1 MPRAYKYEKNM
12 KICVCMLF
20 QMWRVVEAAD
30 ETLRQTRAEYRLQ
43 ERDRDQRWEQI
54 SRGKDLPT
62 ASNRHLALL

>member
-1 MPRAYKYEKNM
+1 
-12 KICVCMLF
+12 MLF

-54 SRGKDLPT
+54 SRGKDLT
-62 ASNRHLALL
+62 IASNRHLALL